1 MSPALYDGRRTVVD
15 RPAGTRTY
23 WQRLEAVLQVP
34 KEHWLP
40 GQQAPPG
47 KPQGLQMK
55 LLGPQTKVGAHT
67 PPAQQDWPGPPQ
79 EAGAAQR
86 PPVQTSPPEQ
96 VLPAQQMLPSPPQ
109 ARQMPFELQASPELQ
124 KPPTQQIWPAAPQ
137 LTATIGDCAS
147 GAAIAKAGSVPV
159 SQGGDAD

>member
-1 MSPALYDGRRTVVD
+1 MSPSLYDGCRAAVG
-15 RPAGTRTY
+15 RPAGTRAY
-23 WQRLEAVLQVP
+23 WQRLVMVLQVP

-47 KPQGLQMK
+47 EPQGLQMK
-55 LLGPQTKVGAHT
+55 LRGPQTKVGAHT

-79 EAGAAQR
+79 GGAAQR

-124 KPPTQQIWPAAPQ
+124 KPPTQQVWPAPPQ
-137 LTATIGDCAS
+137 LTAAIGDCVPRL
-147 GAAIAKAGSVPV
+147 AIAKAGS
-159 SQGGDAD
+159 